1 MKTQNLFF
9 MLILISMAF
18 SFISCTDEDDKVE
31 IPQLVGKWIVKEP
44 VLQDDFVTCY
54 TFNETRPMKFIPE
67 ARYLTESL
75 FVELIS

>member
-9 MLILISMAF
+9 MLILISMTF

-54 TFNETRPMKFIPE
+54 TFNADKTLKFIPE

>member
-44 VLQDDFVTCY
+44 VLQDDFAIRLMQ
-54 TFNETRPMKFIPE
+54 TRPMKFIPE